1 MDRRLGVVEPREIM
15 SPALDGEGDGN
26 GDGDGGAAGGG
37 GERLLRGL
45 FPEEVLEMLRQGK
58 RVGIVRRHRTLDSV
72 P

>member
-1 MDRRLGVVEPREIM
+1 MEPGEIM
-15 SPALDGEGDGN
+15 SPALDGDGD

-58 RVGIVRRHRTLDSV
+58 RVGIERRHRTLDSV